1 MNRQVAL
8 IYSLFFFT
16 FALALNATEFKEP
29 TSNDESLSLEIF
41 LEKSANV
48 NHLRKL
54 ISFELNY
61 LDQMIQPSEKKA
73 LIKVIQNYNHLNSEL
88 DFFVLNESDLNSM
101 VNDGQKMNPEDL
113 MKNKRSDSFG
123 RNKMFFNSKLPVIR
137 VGRK

>member
-1 MNRQVAL
+1 MNRQIVI
-8 IYSLFFFT
+8 IYSIFLVA
-16 FALALNATEFKEP
+16 FALAAHANEQKDAATE
-29 TSNDESLSLEIF
+29 ESLSLEIF

-54 ISFELNY
+54 ITYELNY
-61 LDQMIQPSEKKA
+61 LERMIQPEGKKA
-73 LIKVIQNYNHLNSEL
+73 LFKVIQNYNHLNGEL

-101 VNDGQKMNPEDL
+101 VNDGQKMNGDEL
-113 MKNKRSDSFG
+113 LKSKRSDSIN

>member
-1 MNRQVAL
+1 MNRQIILVIL
-8 IYSLFFFT
+8 IA
-16 FALALNATEFKEP
+16 FALTANATETKE
-29 TSNDESLSLEIF
+29 NDESLSLEIF

-54 ISFELNY
+54 ILYELNY

-73 LIKVIQNYNHLNSEL
+73 LLRLIQNYNHLNSEL

-101 VNDGQKMNPEDL
+101 VNDGQKGDMT
-113 MKNKRSDSFG
+113 KRSESIN